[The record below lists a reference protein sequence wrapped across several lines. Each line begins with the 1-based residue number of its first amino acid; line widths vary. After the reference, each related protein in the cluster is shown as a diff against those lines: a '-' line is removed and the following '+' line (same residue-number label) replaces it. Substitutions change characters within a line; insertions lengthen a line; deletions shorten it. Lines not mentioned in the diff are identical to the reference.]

1 MANML
6 KEALSSD
13 SKISS
18 KRVITISSFLLMSAA
33 FIGDLGWDLTVAEH
47 VYNSMSYITIAGLGF
62 TASEWLFSGKSP
74 KDGNGGGGQG
84 DYRNQTAN
92 SGYDRGYKDGYQAGK
107 EACLSGNSETEA
119 DMY

>member
-1 MANML
+1 
-6 KEALSSD
+6 
-13 SKISS
+13 
-18 KRVITISSFLLMSAA
+18 MSAA

-74 KDGNGGGGQG
+74 KDTNHGGGGNYQNNNG
-84 DYRNQTAN
+84 
-92 SGYDRGYKDGYQAGK
+92 GYDRGYQEGYKTAQ
-107 EACLSGNSETEA
+107 EERLSGNNETEA